1 MSYTIFY
8 WTHIVSYV
16 AWLLALV
23 TSLFLASKVR
33 AEKNDCQKQL
43 FMKWERLATDTGAH
57 LGAIGILISGGA
69 MSSLPGGPQWGW
81 FNVQLYPWLALKQGF
96 FILIL
101 VLVVLAIRRSRVF
114 RKALKREREGE
125 GKERANDDIR
135 RRWSSAYRMSLL
147 VYLLVVINTFLG
159 LVKPYL
165 LG

>member
-16 AWLLALV
+16 AWLSAWA
-23 TSLFLASKVR
+23 TSFFLASKVR
-33 AEKNDCQKQL
+33 AEKNDRQKQL

-69 MSSLPGGPQWGW
+69 MVSLPGGPQWGW
-81 FNVQLYPWLALKQGF
+81 FTVQLYPWLALKQGIF
-96 FILIL
+96 VLIL
-101 VLVVLAIRRSRVF
+101 VLIVLSMRRSSAF
-114 RKALKREREGE
+114 RKALKGKLEEGE
-125 GKERANDDIR
+125 KERTNDNIR

-147 VYLLVVINTFLG
+147 VYLLVLINTFLG